1 MTAGRGDTRAGAAP
15 SSATASWREGDDA
28 VLKKRLRLDQ
38 ALVERGLVT
47 SRERGQALIRAGL
60 VAVSGTIADRPDQS
74 VRHDAAI
81 ELRGRA
87 PFVSRG
93 GQKLESALSEL
104 GIEVRGRVCLDV
116 GASTGGFT
124 DVLLQQG
131 ATAVIAVDVGYGQL
145 AWSLRQDP
153 RVRLLERTNIRQL
166 EQLPLPATLATIDVS
181 FISLRQVLPPVK
193 RLLDPP
199 GDVIALVKP
208 QFEVG
213 KGRVG
218 KGGVVRDPAQHQE
231 VLRTLR
237 QATAD
242 MGFQWLAQAT
252 SPIVGAK
259 GNREFF
265 IHLRPA

>member
-1 MTAGRGDTRAGAAP
+1 M
-15 SSATASWREGDDA
+15 
-28 VLKKRLRLDQ
+28 RLDQ
-38 ALVERGLVT
+38 ALVQRGLVS

-60 VAVSGTIADRPDQS
+60 VAVSGTIVDRPDQPVPS
-74 VRHDAAI
+74 DAAI

-93 GQKLESALSEL
+93 GQKLDGALAEL
-104 GIEVRGRVCLDV
+104 GVEVRGRVCLDV

-124 DVLLQQG
+124 DALLQRG
-131 ATAVIAVDVGYGQL
+131 ASAVIAVDVGYGQL

-153 RVRLLERTNIRQL
+153 RVQLLERTNIRQL
-166 EQLPLPATLATIDVS
+166 EQLPRPATLATVDVS
-181 FISLRQVLPPVK
+181 FISLRQVLPQVK

-218 KGGVVRDPAQHQE
+218 KGGVVRDPAQHEE

-237 QATAD
+237 QATLD
-242 MGFQWLAQAT
+242 MGFQWLGQAA
-252 SPIVGAK
+252 SSLAGAK

>member
-1 MTAGRGDTRAGAAP
+1 
-15 SSATASWREGDDA
+15 
-28 VLKKRLRLDQ
+28 VLKKAMRLDQ

-60 VAVSGTIADRPDQS
+60 VAVSGAVADRPDQPVPS
-74 VRHDAAI
+74 DVAI
-81 ELRGRA
+81 ELLGRA

-93 GQKLESALSEL
+93 GQKLDGALGEL
-104 GIEVRGRVCLDV
+104 GVEVRGRVCLDV

-124 DVLLQQG
+124 DVLLQRG
-131 ATAVIAVDVGYGQL
+131 ARAVIAVDVGYGQL

-153 RVRLLERTNIRQL
+153 RVQLLERTNIRQL
-166 EQLPLPATLATIDVS
+166 QALPQPATLATVDVS
-181 FISLRQVLPPVK
+181 YISLRQVLPQVK

-218 KGGVVRDPAQHQE
+218 KGGVVRDPAQHAE
-231 VLRTLR
+231 VLGTLR
-237 QATAD
+237 QASGD
-242 MGFQWLAQAT
+242 MGFQWLAEAA
-252 SPIVGAK
+252 SPITGAK

>member
-1 MTAGRGDTRAGAAP
+1 M
-15 SSATASWREGDDA
+15 
-28 VLKKRLRLDQ
+28 LKKAMRLDQ

-60 VAVSGTIADRPDQS
+60 VAVSGAVADRPDQPVPS
-74 VRHDAAI
+74 DVAI
-81 ELRGRA
+81 ELLGRA

-93 GQKLESALSEL
+93 GQKLDGALGEL
-104 GIEVRGRVCLDV
+104 GVEVRGRVCLDV

-124 DVLLQQG
+124 DVLLQRG
-131 ATAVIAVDVGYGQL
+131 ARAVIAVDVGYGQL

-153 RVRLLERTNIRQL
+153 RVQLLERTNIRQL
-166 EQLPLPATLATIDVS
+166 QALPQPATLATVDVS
-181 FISLRQVLPPVK
+181 FISLRQVLPQVK

-218 KGGVVRDPAQHQE
+218 KGGVVRDPAQHAE
-231 VLRTLR
+231 VLGTLR
-237 QATAD
+237 QASGD
-242 MGFQWLAQAT
+242 MGFQWLAEAA
-252 SPIVGAK
+252 SPITGAK

>member
-1 MTAGRGDTRAGAAP
+1 M
-15 SSATASWREGDDA
+15 
-28 VLKKRLRLDQ
+28 LKKAMRLDQ

-60 VAVSGTIADRPDQS
+60 VAVSGAVADRPDQPVPS
-74 VRHDAAI
+74 DVAI
-81 ELRGRA
+81 ELLGRA

-93 GQKLESALSEL
+93 GQKLDGALGEL
-104 GIEVRGRVCLDV
+104 GVEVRGRVCLDV

-124 DVLLQQG
+124 DVLLQRG
-131 ATAVIAVDVGYGQL
+131 ARAVIAVDVGYGQL

-153 RVRLLERTNIRQL
+153 RVQLLERTNIRQL
-166 EQLPLPATLATIDVS
+166 QALPQPATLATVDVS
-181 FISLRQVLPPVK
+181 YISLRQVLPQVK

-218 KGGVVRDPAQHQE
+218 KGGVVRDPAQHAE
-231 VLRTLR
+231 VLGTLR
-237 QATAD
+237 QASGD
-242 MGFQWLAQAT
+242 MGFQWLAEAA
-252 SPIVGAK
+252 SPITGAK